1 MRVLLISD
9 VHGNADALKA
19 ILENSGR
26 WDYLWILGDLVD
38 YGPEPHVVVDL
49 IKSMK
54 PDLVIS
60 GNHDYAVAYGVDC
73 KCAQDLHEL
82 SVYTRFNISMK
93 LLSREQISWLKT
105 LPHKIELKISGKR
118 VYVVHGSPRSPLYG
132 YLKPNLSYDELIQQ
146 LTPQPLGAKPVE
158 ADVVITG
165 HTHIPLNMRIG
176 NIWLLNPGSCGQP
189 RDGDPRASYAV
200 LDIENNLYEQRRI
213 KYDIDKVLLKLRNL
227 NIEQIYFEW
236 LKVILKQGR
245 VFEKV
250 DIILGKDQFND

>member
-1 MRVLLISD
+1 
-9 VHGNADALKA
+9 
-19 ILENSGR
+19 
-26 WDYLWILGDLVD
+26 
-38 YGPEPHVVVDL
+38 
-49 IKSMK
+49 
-54 PDLVIS
+54 
-60 GNHDYAVAYGVDC
+60 
-73 KCAQDLHEL
+73 
-82 SVYTRFNISMK
+82 
-93 LLSREQISWLKT
+93 
-105 LPHKIELKISGKR
+105 
-118 VYVVHGSPRSPLYG
+118 
-132 YLKPNLSYDELIQQ
+132 Q
-146 LTPQPLGAKPVE
+146 LTPQPLGVKPVE